1 MYLLECK
8 TRPQAGGT
16 PPSVTNKWLP
26 LLPLFVFKSK
36 NVNNNKFNIVVVQYF
51 VCFFLDSATVSLFV
65 RLGWLVYVLFGRDSS
80 FGLLAIVTPPF
91 QIQNTIEVMIPS

>member
-36 NVNNNKFNIVVVQYF
+36 NVNNNKFYFVVV
-51 VCFFLDSATVSLFV
+51 FLDCATVTLFV
-65 RLGWLVYVLFGRDSS
+65 RLGSLVYVIFGRDSS
-80 FGLLAIVTPPF
+80 FGLLAVVTLPF
-91 QIQNTIEVMIPS
+91 QIQNTIELMTPS